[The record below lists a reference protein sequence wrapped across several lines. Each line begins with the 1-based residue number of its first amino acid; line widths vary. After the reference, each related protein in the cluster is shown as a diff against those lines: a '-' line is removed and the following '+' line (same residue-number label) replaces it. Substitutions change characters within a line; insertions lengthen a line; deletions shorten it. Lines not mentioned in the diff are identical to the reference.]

1 VTPPPPQGE
10 RTVEARPFGAVAY
23 GNRTFGWKVPR
34 RAGTYTVVL
43 SATDLA
49 GNSASDMTTVRVLK
63 PKKKKRP

>member
-1 VTPPPPQGE
+1 MPLFSSDM
-10 RTVEARPFGAVAY
+10 RYWLSRKKY
-23 GNRTFGWKVPR
+23 TFGWKVPR

-49 GNSASDMTTVRVLK
+49 GNTASDTTTVRVLK